1 MNAEIF
7 EELKQAVA
15 VEMGA
20 DVKDMKVITK
30 NLVNMDPV
38 TGICIPEG
46 DGPAV
51 TVYVDEAVDEIERG
65 RRSCKECAREIA
77 VQMKIYKDDAPA
89 EAKNVVN
96 FTKDDFLDRMF
107 IQLISAEKNEAIW
120 NKFPHVDFLDMMGIF
135 KVEVCENAVFTM
147 TDEIMKDRDITMDE
161 MKEAALKN
169 MDAVKMITPLEYPV
183 VLVTNKDL
191 VYGAGQLM
199 NKSALREVSD
209 IFKKDLYILP
219 SSIHEIMIVPAPEV
233 ELDFLRK
240 MLDDGNRK
248 VTRAEDYLSDNVY
261 EYNRESGQVTIARSD
276 HEMEVM
282 S

>member
-1 MNAEIF
+1 
-7 EELKQAVA
+7 
-15 VEMGA
+15 
-20 DVKDMKVITK
+20 
-30 NLVNMDPV
+30 
-38 TGICIPEG
+38 
-46 DGPAV
+46 
-51 TVYVDEAVDEIERG
+51 
-65 RRSCKECAREIA
+65 
-77 VQMKIYKDDAPA
+77 MKIYRDDAPA

-107 IQLISAEKNEAIW
+107 IQLISAEKNEAIR
-120 NKFPHVDFLDMMGIF
+120 NKLPHVDFLDMMGIF

-161 MKEAALKN
+161 MTEAALKN

-219 SSIHEIMIVPAPEV
+219 SSIHEIMVVPAQEIKL
-233 ELDFLRK
+233 EILRQ
-240 MLDDGNRK
+240 MLKEGNQT
-248 VTRAEDYLSDNVY
+248 VVSADEYLSDNIY
-261 EYNRESGQVTIARSD
+261 EYSLESGEVTIARSD
-276 HEMEVM
+276 REMEAM